1 MIFNKNTAQE
11 TVEKLLNINAIKLSP
26 TSPFTWSSGLKSPIY
41 CDNRLILSYP
51 EIRNYIREEIA
62 ENIKKN
68 YCNTNLIA
76 GVATGAIGIGALV
89 ADYLKLPFVYVRPEA
104 KKHGRKNQIEGR
116 INKNQNVIIIEDLI
130 STGKSSLNAYKALK
144 SESISVNGIIAI
156 FDYGFKTSAQIFA
169 KNKILVHSLSN
180 YDYLIKYALKK
191 DFISSSQ
198 VELLSNWK
206 NDPANWNK

>member
-1 MIFNKNTAQE
+1 MVLNKNIAQE

-26 TSPFTWSSGLKSPIY
+26 SSPFTWSSGWKSPIY

-51 EIRNYIREEIA
+51 EIRNYVREEMG

-104 KKHGRKNQIEGR
+104 KKHGRKNQIEGH
-116 INKNQNVIIIEDLI
+116 INKNQNVVIIEDLI
-130 STGKSSLNAYKALK
+130 STGKSSLNAYNALK
-144 SESISVNGIIAI
+144 NESISINGIIAI

-169 KNKILVHSLSN
+169 ENKILVHSLSN
-180 YDYLIKYALKK
+180 YDHLIKYALKK
-191 DFISSSQ
+191 DFISFSQ

>member
-1 MIFNKNTAQE
+1 MNLAYFPDERGRLLTEMSIMRHDLNKFTLITAGAAQ
-11 TVEKLLNINAIKLSP
+11 
-26 TSPFTWSSGLKSPIY
+26 WHDY
-41 CDNRLILSYP
+41 
-51 EIRNYIREEIA
+51 EI
-62 ENIKKN
+62 
-68 YCNTNLIA
+68 
-76 GVATGAIGIGALV
+76 
-89 ADYLKLPFVYVRPEA
+89 LKL
-104 KKHGRKNQIEGR
+104 G
-116 INKNQNVIIIEDLI
+116 INKNQNVVIIEDLI

-169 KNKILVHSLSN
+169 ENKILVHSLSN

-206 NDPANWNK
+206 NDPSNWNK